1 MRAVKL
7 KQNIEGAG
15 QKTKKKNYL
24 KARILE
30 PTGAAMSI
38 ASYVITINDPYNN
51 T

>member
-30 PTGAAMSI
+30 PTGAAVSV
-38 ASYVITINDPYNN
+38 VITINDPYNN